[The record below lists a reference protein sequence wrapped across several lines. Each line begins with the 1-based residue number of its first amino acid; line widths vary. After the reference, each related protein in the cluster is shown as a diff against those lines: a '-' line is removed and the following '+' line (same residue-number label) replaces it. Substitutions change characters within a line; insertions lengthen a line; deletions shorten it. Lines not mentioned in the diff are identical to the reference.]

1 MMNKKLPS
9 IFKNTDHSIVN
20 NNKKIFYSNF
30 EDRGIGNRIINNNT
44 NTNNTKDIKDEYLFN
59 RTVRINTRD
68 GEVVAKVVSRV
79 GDHIL
84 TSTNKKILLSDIIS
98 ISEN

>member
-20 NNKKIFYSNF
+20 NNA
-30 EDRGIGNRIINNNT
+30 
-44 NTNNTKDIKDEYLFN
+44 NNTKDIKDEYLFN

-68 GEVVAKVVSRV
+68 GEVVAKIVSRV

-84 TSTNKKILLSDIIS
+84 TSTNKKILLNDIIS

>member
-30 EDRGIGNRIINNNT
+30 EDRGTGNRIINNNA
-44 NTNNTKDIKDEYLFN
+44 NNTKDIKDEYLFN

-68 GEVVAKVVSRV
+68 GEVVAKIVSRV

-84 TSTNKKILLSDIIS
+84 TSINKKILLSDIIS

>member
-68 GEVVAKVVSRV
+68 GEVVAKIVSRV

>member
-30 EDRGIGNRIINNNT
+30 EDRGIGNRIIDNNA
-44 NTNNTKDIKDEYLFN
+44 NNTKDIKDEYLY
-59 RTVRINTRD
+59 
-68 GEVVAKVVSRV
+68 
-79 GDHIL
+79 
-84 TSTNKKILLSDIIS
+84 
-98 ISEN
+98 

>member
-1 MMNKKLPS
+1 MNKKLPS

-30 EDRGIGNRIINNNT
+30 EDRGIGNRVID
-44 NTNNTKDIKDEYLFN
+44 NNTKDIKDEYLFN

-68 GEVVAKVVSRV
+68 GEVVAKIVSRV